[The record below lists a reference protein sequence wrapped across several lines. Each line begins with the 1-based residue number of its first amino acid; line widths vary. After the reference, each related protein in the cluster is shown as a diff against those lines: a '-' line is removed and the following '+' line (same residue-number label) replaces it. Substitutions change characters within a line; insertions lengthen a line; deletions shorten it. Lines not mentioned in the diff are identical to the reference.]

1 MIWTK
6 KRDIEH
12 YGDAVMYRKGG
23 KDKRWVA
30 LYGGRL
36 TFHQTKRAARDWCEA
51 AVKQGNAVAGSVE
64 I

>member
-6 KRDIEH
+6 KRGFEY
-12 YGDAVMYRKGG
+12 YGTAALYRGTDG
-23 KDKRWVA
+23 RWCA

-36 TFHQTKRAARDWCEA
+36 TFHQTKRAARDWCEV

-64 I
+64 A